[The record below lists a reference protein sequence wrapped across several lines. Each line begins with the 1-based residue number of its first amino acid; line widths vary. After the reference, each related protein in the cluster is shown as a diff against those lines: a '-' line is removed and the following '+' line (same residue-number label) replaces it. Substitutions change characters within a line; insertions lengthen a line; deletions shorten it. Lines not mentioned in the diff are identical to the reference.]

1 MTTTAFPWLPV
12 EILRIIIET
21 AARDNS
27 TAAILA
33 VVCRTFNQWTTPI
46 LYNTISITPFTI
58 GNLYHACNGL
68 KLSYTRNL
76 FLSIAWEPKPR
87 HVLEKMLQS
96 CRNVSR
102 LLLLAVHAPPFNVPM
117 RPYQISII
125 NIELST
131 LNWQQSNIFE
141 HATHI
146 FVEYGF
152 RIEIEHWQAL
162 KALTHLGISGGG
174 WHPINVQCMALIHD
188 LLSLPSIKILLV
200 CCFTARQRGDEDWDE
215 LAKISDKRLFVR
227 PAILDHIALFGAGRS
242 VWDDVDEFR
251 DWRTSVKATGAEVE

>member
-21 AARDNS
+21 AARDNR
-27 TAAILA
+27 TAVILA
-33 VVCRTFNQWTTPI
+33 IVCRTFNQWTTPI

-58 GNLYHACNGL
+58 LNLYHASNGL

-76 FLSIAWEPKPR
+76 FFDIAWEPTP
-87 HVLEKMLQS
+87 HNGLVNMLQS

-102 LLLLAVHAPPFNVPM
+102 LLLLIVHDPPFNAPM
-117 RPYQISII
+117 RPYQISIM
-125 NIELST
+125 NIQLCT

-146 FVEYGF
+146 FVEHGF
-152 RIEIEHWQAL
+152 RIKIEHWRAL
-162 KALTHLGISGGG
+162 RALTHLGISGGG
-174 WHPINVQCMALIHD
+174 WHPIDVRCIALVHD

-200 CCFTARQRGDEDWDE
+200 CCFPARQCGGKEWVE
-215 LAKISDKRLFVR
+215 LAKTSDKRLFVR
-227 PAILDHIALFGAGRS
+227 PAILDHIALFRAGRS
-242 VWDDVDEFR
+242 IWDDVDEFR
-251 DWRTSVKATGAEVE
+251 DWRTSVEVTGAEVE

>member
-21 AARDNS
+21 AARDNR
-27 TAAILA
+27 TAVILA
-33 VVCRTFNQWTTPI
+33 IVCRTFNQWTTPI
-46 LYNTISITPFTI
+46 LYNTIAITPSNI

-76 FLSIAWEPKPR
+76 FLNMAWEPTPR

-102 LLLLAVHAPPFNVPM
+102 LLLLAVHAPPFDAPM
-117 RPYQISII
+117 RPDQIIII

-131 LNWQQSNIFE
+131 LNWQKSNIFE

-146 FVEYGF
+146 FVEHGF
-152 RIEIEHWQAL
+152 QIEIEHWRAL
-162 KALTHLGISGGG
+162 KALTHVGMSGGG
-174 WHPINVQCMALIHD
+174 WYPIDVQCMALIHD
-188 LLSLPSIKILLV
+188 LLTLPSIKILLV
-200 CCFTARQRGDEDWDE
+200 CCTTTRQLGDEGWVK
-215 LAKISDKRLFVR
+215 LAKTSDKRLIVR
-227 PAILDHIALFGAGRS
+227 PAFFDHIARFGAGRS
-242 VWDDVDEFR
+242 IWDDVDKFR
-251 DWRTSVKATGAEVE
+251 DWRTSVRVTGAKVE